1 MDYEKDSGLV
11 MRDIER
17 ILGEMTEEDKSTKYR
32 ARVSNPTKNNYD
44 LNSSYMSVQLL
55 KVYYLEEEGEKKYY
69 VEESALYAMGD
80 RLIAYNPNS
89 DTPIPIPSMEWLDKL
104 IQEYETNNPSI
115 KVEKAFTEFNM
126 YKNFN
131 SDLTNELI
139 SNYTNRIKRYIEN
152 AVIDNLTQDD
162 IYRLIDSYNAE
173 LDFNYIKEQVATNIM
188 NNKKNTL

>member
-139 SNYTNRIKRYIEN
+139 NNYTDRIKRYIEN